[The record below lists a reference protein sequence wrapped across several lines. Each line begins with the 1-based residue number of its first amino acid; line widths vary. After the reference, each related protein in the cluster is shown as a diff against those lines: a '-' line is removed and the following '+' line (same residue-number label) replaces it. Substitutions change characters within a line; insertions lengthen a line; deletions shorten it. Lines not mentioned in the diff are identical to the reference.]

1 LPAENQ
7 TVRATFTI
15 NTADSATVPH
25 LFISVGVHGIS
36 FTELAAEENTFLSL
50 VIYPFAPSLAEAE
63 MVAALNTVLN
73 TEKLLEKE
81 FKQVDVIWCFNESIL
96 VPNEY
101 FDRDASK
108 NMLALVYGDS
118 LKRSI
123 KNEMVLKH
131 TIRNVYQLPT
141 AIENSINVKFPYCKQ
156 VHQSSL
162 LINFE
167 ADKKDLL
174 YCHFNIDVLTVLL
187 RKEGQLQVIQSFDFA
202 TPEDAAY
209 QLLRVCQSFNVE
221 ASAITL
227 LLSGM
232 VDINSAL
239 YQELYK
245 YFTVVHFYN
254 FPPHFNYTN
263 EIKNYPEHYFS
274 HLFATAACV
283 L

>member
-15 NTADSATVPH
+15 NTSDSATVPH
-25 LFISVGVHGIS
+25 LFISVGAHGIS
-36 FTELAAEENTFLSL
+36 FTELAAEKHTFLSL
-50 VIYPFAPSLAEAE
+50 VIYPFASTLADAE
-63 MVAALNTVLN
+63 MVAAINTVLN

-101 FDRDASK
+101 FDREASK
-108 NMLALVYGDS
+108 DMLALVYGDS

-123 KNEMVLKH
+123 KNEMVLKN

-209 QLLRVCQSFNVE
+209 RLLRVCQSFKVE
-221 ASAITL
+221 ASATTL

-232 VDINSAL
+232 IDINSAL

-254 FPPHFNYTN
+254 LTPHFNYTD